1 MKNFFSR
8 IISRIKGTYQVV
20 TLAICAA
27 VISVMAPAIARAE
40 PSLTLPSTVDLSA
53 LFPYAS
59 AIIAA
64 LVTLIVIRKAI
75 KLSNRS

>member
-1 MKNFFSR
+1 MHKVR
-8 IISRIKGTYQVV
+8 KWYQSIMVALLMAFV
-20 TLAICAA
+20 MPMAA
-27 VISVMAPAIARAE
+27 MAE
-40 PSLTLPSTVDLSA
+40 SGLTLPSTVDISD

>member
-1 MKNFFSR
+1 MNKVR
-8 IISRIKGTYQVV
+8 KWYQSIMVMLLTAFV
-20 TLAICAA
+20 MPMAA
-27 VISVMAPAIARAE
+27 MAE
-40 PSLTLPSTVDLSA
+40 SSGLTLPSTVDISD

>member
-1 MKNFFSR
+1 MYKVKR
-8 IISRIKGTYQVV
+8 WYQSIMVAML
-20 TLAICAA
+20 LALMPVAA
-27 VISVMAPAIARAE
+27 MAA
-40 PSLTLPSTVDLSA
+40 PSGLTLPSTVDISD

>member
-1 MKNFFSR
+1 MKKFFSKV
-8 IISRIKGTYQVV
+8 KGIYQAGI
-20 TLAICAA
+20 LALIGMFMPVAA
-27 VISVMAPAIARAE
+27 KAE
-40 PSLTLPSTVDLSA
+40 PSGLTLPSSVDLSA

-59 AIIAA
+59 AIVAA

>member
-1 MKNFFSR
+1 MYKVR
-8 IISRIKGTYQVV
+8 KWYQSIMVMLLTAFV
-20 TLAICAA
+20 MPMAA
-27 VISVMAPAIARAE
+27 MAE
-40 PSLTLPSTVDLSA
+40 SSLTLPSSVDISD

>member
-1 MKNFFSR
+1 MYKVKR
-8 IISRIKGTYQVV
+8 WYQSIMVAML
-20 TLAICAA
+20 LALMPVAA
-27 VISVMAPAIARAE
+27 MAT
-40 PSLTLPSTVDLSA
+40 PSGLTLPSTVDISD

>member
-1 MKNFFSR
+1 MYKVKR
-8 IISRIKGTYQVV
+8 WYQSIMVAML
-20 TLAICAA
+20 LALMPVAA
-27 VISVMAPAIARAE
+27 MAE
-40 PSLTLPSTVDLSA
+40 SSLTLPSTVDISD

>member
-1 MKNFFSR
+1 MYKVKR
-8 IISRIKGTYQVV
+8 WYQSIMVAML
-20 TLAICAA
+20 LALMPVAA
-27 VISVMAPAIARAE
+27 MAE
-40 PSLTLPSTVDLSA
+40 SSLNLPQTVDISD